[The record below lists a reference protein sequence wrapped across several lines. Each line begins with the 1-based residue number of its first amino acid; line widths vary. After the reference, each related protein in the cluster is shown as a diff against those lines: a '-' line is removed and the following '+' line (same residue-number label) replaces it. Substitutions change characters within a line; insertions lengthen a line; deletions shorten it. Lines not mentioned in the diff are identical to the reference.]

1 MSGSALAALAAT
13 TLWAGANDGGGAQE
27 VQARAYLNA
36 PQVGV
41 GRQFVL
47 NVEVAGT
54 QQLEGEPELPAMD
67 DFARYLGAGTS
78 TSMQIVNG
86 RTSVSLTYQYRFLA
100 TQEGDF
106 EIGVVRVPV
115 GGQVLETEPL
125 TLVVSDAPPSTTG
138 AGPGAR
144 PGAGARSGAGARP
157 GAGTGTDDPG
167 ASLAPDDLFVEGV
180 VSKTR
185 AFENEPVTVEYRL
198 FTLVNVESYSITDL
212 PLATGFLTEE
222 LEQPDSPTVERLIRN
237 GREYVSAVI
246 RRVVLFPTGP
256 GRKTLDPLGL
266 EAQVRVRNRSFDPF
280 GDLFGRGLLD
290 SRVPVAVA
298 SRPIEIE
305 VLPLPSSGRPDSFGG
320 HVGELVVSTSVDRDA
335 VQANEA
341 VTFRVEMEGTGN
353 LRALSPP
360 EIDFPAEFEVFPPE
374 ASARIAPGGGSLQG
388 VRSFEYVLVP
398 RVPGR
403 LTLPPVEAS
412 SFDPGSRTYRAT
424 RAGSIELVVEGGAS
438 AAEGEGAVPSAVER
452 VREEIRF
459 IHAGPVRF
467 APVGRRLVATP
478 GFWAVLLLP
487 AAAVAGAGA
496 YRRRRDRLEGDVAYA
511 RTRRAARRAKK
522 RLATAKGMASG
533 DPRAFYAEVAGALQ
547 GFLADKLNVSAA
559 SLVREEV
566 ARSAAAR
573 GVSAGT
579 LERLF
584 ACLDH
589 CDRQR
594 FAPTGAERE
603 SPEAELERAA
613 SLMAEFDREL
623 SR

>member
-13 TLWAGANDGGGAQE
+13 TLWAGANDGGVAQE
-27 VQARAYLNA
+27 VQARAYLST

-41 GRQFVL
+41 GRQFVV

-54 QQLEGEPELPAMD
+54 QQLEGEPVLPAMD

-106 EIGVVRVPV
+106 EIGAVRVPV

-125 TLVVSDAPPSTTG
+125 TLVVSDAPSPTTG

-144 PGAGARSGAGARP
+144 PGAGPGARP
-157 GAGTGTDDPG
+157 GAGASADDSG

-280 GDLFGRGLLD
+280 GDIFGRGLLD

-305 VLPLPSSGRPDSFGG
+305 VLPLPASGKPDSFGG
-320 HVGELVVSTSVDRDA
+320 HVGELVVSTSVDRAA

-412 SFDPGSRTYRAT
+412 SFDPGSRTYHST

-459 IHAGPVRF
+459 IHAGSVRF
-467 APVGRRLVATP
+467 APVGQRLVATP
-478 GFWAVLLLP
+478 GFWAALLLP

-522 RLATAKGMASG
+522 RLAKAKGLASG

-559 SLVREEV
+559 SLVREEI

-573 GVSAGT
+573 GVSADT

-589 CDRQR
+589 CDRQC

-603 SPEAELERAA
+603 SPEVALERAA